1 MRLNKKI
8 ISTIL
13 SLAMAFALLLNPM
26 SAMAAENDTTNSEE
40 TIIIEQED
48 GSIITLTPLSE
59 EEVAALLEY
68 AENQQQTRIDNEVYA
83 APVKVDSSRVAVD
96 FTNKGFVLDFV
107 DYVQTNLII
116 WHAIDDNPVGYRMGY
131 YKLPHGTHRTDSVY
145 VAGWHRAQTIGG
157 YYIDGFG
164 KEIGIGTA
172 SGYVYN

>member
-1 MRLNKKI
+1 MRFNKKI
-8 ISTIL
+8 LSTVL
-13 SLAMAFALLLNPM
+13 SVSMALALMLNPM
-26 SAMAAENDTTNSEE
+26 SVMAEDNGTVNSDE
-40 TIIIEQED
+40 TIVIEQED
-48 GSIITLTPLSE
+48 GSVITLTPLSE

-68 AENQQQTRIDNEVYA
+68 EENQQQTRIKNEVYA
-83 APVKVDSSRVAVD
+83 APAKVDSSRVAVD

-116 WHAIDDNPVGYRMGY
+116 WHAIDDNPAGYKMGY
-131 YKLPHGTHRTDSVY
+131 TKLPHGTHRTTSVY
-145 VAGWHRAQTIGG
+145 VSGWHKAQTIGG